1 MAKKPK
7 IDVRPS
13 GSADAL
19 RHNPFGA
26 LASVSAASEKA
37 TEPLTP
43 SPSAEAPVATP
54 ERRARLVLRREK
66 KGRGGKTVV
75 IVSGFGPE
83 PEARLQGIEEL
94 AQHLKQHLGCGGA
107 IEPRAGEAEIV
118 IQGDQPAR
126 VAELLRA
133 RGHRVSGV
141 TQ

>member
-7 IDVRPS
+7 IEVRPS
-13 GSADAL
+13 GSESTL
-19 RHNPFGA
+19 KHNPFGA
-26 LASVSAASEKA
+26 LSPMPLPAGQSPAPSHDAS
-37 TEPLTP
+37 PI
-43 SPSAEAPVATP
+43 APGSKQ
-54 ERRARLVLRREK
+54 RARLVLRREK

-75 IVSGFGPE
+75 IISGFGNDD
-83 PEARLQGIEEL
+83 EAKTQGVAEL
-94 AQHLKQHLGCGGA
+94 SHDLKQHLGCGGA
-107 IEPRAGEAEIV
+107 VESNAGQAEIV